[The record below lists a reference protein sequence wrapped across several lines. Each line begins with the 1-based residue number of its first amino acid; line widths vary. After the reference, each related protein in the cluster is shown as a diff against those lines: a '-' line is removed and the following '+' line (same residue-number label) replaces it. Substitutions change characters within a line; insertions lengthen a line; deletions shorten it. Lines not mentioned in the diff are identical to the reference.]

1 MKKMSRY
8 GLFSQV
14 VDSLSCA
21 QWCCTILSSNHA
33 TVIDVGGIFLN
44 NNLRRY
50 LLNSAVLELAQKPNN
65 TGEIGVVGRAG
76 VSE

>member
-1 MKKMSRY
+1 MSGY

-21 QWCCTILSSNHA
+21 QWCRTILSSNHA

-44 NNLRRY
+44 NNLRY
-50 LLNSAVLELAQKPNN
+50 LLNSAVLELAQNPNN
-65 TGEIGVVGRAG
+65 I
-76 VSE
+76 